1 MKEAPKNYSLMMRTI
16 HWFTALTVVGMFGSG
31 LWMVDLSYYSE
42 WYKTA
47 PHWHKSIGI
56 TLTAITI
63 FRFLLKAF
71 TKQPKTEGKKPDVLL
86 AKVAHLSIYLL
97 LSALFVSGY
106 LISTSDG
113 RGIDIFNWF
122 TLPGAGEIFSNQ
134 SDIAGRIHLYA
145 AVSLIALSVLH
156 ALAAIKHHY
165 IYKDNTLNKMIGKAK

>member
-16 HWFTALTVVGMFGSG
+16 HWFSALTVVGMFGSG

-56 TLTAITI
+56 MLAAITI
-63 FRFLLKAF
+63 FRFIWKAF
-71 TKQPKTEGKKPDVLL
+71 TKQPKTEGKKPEVLL

-97 LSALFVSGY
+97 LAALFVSGY

-165 IYKDNTLNKMIGKAK
+165 IDKDNTLNKMIGKAK

>member
-1 MKEAPKNYSLMMRTI
+1 
-16 HWFTALTVVGMFGSG
+16 
-31 LWMVDLSYYSE
+31 
-42 WYKTA
+42 A

-56 TLTAITI
+56 MLAAITI
-63 FRFLLKAF
+63 FRFLWKAF
-71 TKQPKTEGKKPDVLL
+71 TKQPKTEGKKPEVLL

-97 LSALFVSGY
+97 LAALFVSGY

-113 RGIDIFNWF
+113 KGIDIFNWF

-165 IYKDNTLNKMIGKAK
+165 IDKDNTLNKMIGKAK

>member
-1 MKEAPKNYSLMMRTI
+1 MMRTI
-16 HWFTALTVVGMFGSG
+16 HWFSALTVVGMFGSG

-56 TLTAITI
+56 MLAAITI
-63 FRFLLKAF
+63 FRFLWKAF
-71 TKQPKTEGKKPDVLL
+71 TKQPKTEGKKPEALL
-86 AKVAHLSIYLL
+86 AKVAHFSIYLL
-97 LSALFVSGY
+97 LAALFVSGY

-165 IYKDNTLNKMIGKAK
+165 IDKDNTLNKMIGKAK

>member
-16 HWFTALTVVGMFGSG
+16 HWFSALTVVGMFGSG

-56 TLTAITI
+56 MLAAITI
-63 FRFLLKAF
+63 FRFLWKAF
-71 TKQPKTEGKKPDVLL
+71 TKQPKTEGKKPEVLL
-86 AKVAHLSIYLL
+86 AKVAHFSIYLL
-97 LSALFVSGY
+97 LAALFVSGY

-165 IYKDNTLNKMIGKAK
+165 IDKDNTLNKMIGKAK

>member
-1 MKEAPKNYSLMMRTI
+1 MMRTI